1 MPFQYR
7 KLADS
12 LYEQSS
18 EQLLFSDEDAL
29 QDQTGK
35 GSELIRTQRGL
46 HAGLWE
52 DIKRH
57 WLAITLV
64 AGNVLLFL
72 STVGMVFQWNRAH
85 CSEKNTSS
93 YCK

>member
-1 MPFQYR
+1 MSFQYR

-12 LYEQSS
+12 LHERSS
-18 EQLLFSDEDAL
+18 EQLVFSDEDAV

-35 GSELIRTQRGL
+35 SLDYIRTQRNF

-52 DIKRH
+52 DFKGH

-64 AGNVLLFL
+64 AGNILLFL
-72 STVGMVFQWNRAH
+72 STVGMLLQWNRARYN
-85 CSEKNTSS
+85 EKNTSS